1 MSVKNCKKTFSFL
14 FLFLASSVL
23 LNAQRATVSPYSRYG
38 IGELSPLQTVTQGGM
53 GGIGNAIYSGDRVN
67 LINPAAYAFDTIT
80 TFEAGIKGEIS
91 SLKTSSNSQ
100 TANGVNIGFLGFA
113 FPVIKN
119 KWGAS
124 LGLMPYSN
132 VGYNVNNEAPDAQ
145 LGNVRYTFKGDG
157 GLSRFYIGNAYAP
170 FSNLAGKFYT
180 SEKYKKLVADNDT
193 VEIKKHQ
200 KRFNTLKG
208 LSLGFNASWLFGSL
222 NATRSL
228 EFTESP
234 SSYNTRISNT
244 TSAGD
249 FYFNFGLLYTYK
261 MKNEKF
267 FNVGLSG
274 AMSSDVR
281 SKFNSFWYNYTS
293 TGGIYETIID
303 TVQYVSDQE
312 GNITIPAY
320 YSGGIALGK
329 AGKWL
334 LGADFTM
341 QQWSKFKSF
350 SINDSLNDS
359 YNIALGGEWTP
370 NRKGLKFAEK
380 IQYRFGGHY
389 TKTYVNLKN
398 TDINDYGIALG
409 FGIPVINKDRIQKAT
424 FQLGFELG
432 QKGTTENNL
441 LRQQYV
447 RFHVGI
453 SLNESWFFKR
463 KYD

>member
-1 MSVKNCKKTFSFL
+1 MSVKKPKKTFSFL
-14 FLFLASSVL
+14 FLFLFSSAL

-38 IGELSPLQTVTQGGM
+38 IGELPPLQTVQQAGM
-53 GGIGNAIYSGDRVN
+53 GGIGNAVYSGDRVN
-67 LINPAAYAFDTIT
+67 LINPASYAFDTIT

-91 SLKTSSNSQ
+91 NLEAASNSQ
-100 TANGVNIGFLGFA
+100 TANGINIGYLGFA

-124 LGLMPYSN
+124 LGMMPYSN
-132 VGYNVNNEAPDAQ
+132 VGYNINNEAADAQ
-145 LGNVRYTFKGDG
+145 LGSVQYTFKGDG

-170 FSNLAGKFYT
+170 FSKLEGKFYT
-180 SEKYKKLVADNDT
+180 SEKYKKLVTDNDT
-193 VEIKKHQ
+193 IQIKKHQ
-200 KRFNTLKG
+200 KHFNALKG
-208 LSLGFNASWLFGSL
+208 LSIGFNASWLFGSI
-222 NATRSL
+222 NATRSI
-228 EFTESP
+228 EFSESP
-234 SSYNTRISNT
+234 SSYNTRIINT
-244 TSAGD
+244 TSLGD
-249 FYFNFGLLYTYK
+249 VYFNFGLLYTYK

-274 AMSSDVR
+274 AMSADIG

-303 TVQYVSDQE
+303 TVQYITDQT

-320 YSGGIALGK
+320 YSGGIGFGK
-329 AGKWL
+329 TGKWL

-350 SINDSLNDS
+350 SKNDSLNDS

-370 NRKGLKFAEK
+370 NRKGLRFAEK
-380 IQYRFGGHY
+380 IQYRLGGHFA
-389 TKTYVNLKN
+389 KSYVNLKN
-398 TDINDYGIALG
+398 TDIIDYGISLG

-424 FQLGFELG
+424 FQLGFEFG

-447 RFHVGI
+447 RFHVGV

-463 KYD
+463 RYD